1 MSANAR
7 KSRNCSTKRH
17 LPLNGFADRVI
28 AWQKVHGRHDL
39 PWQQSRDA
47 YRIWLSEI
55 MLQQTQVA
63 TVIPYYGRFVER
75 FSDVRALAAAPLET
89 VMSSW
94 AGLGYYSRARN
105 LHRCAQQ
112 IVAEHGA
119 EFPRSAELLAQLP
132 GIGRSTA
139 AAVAALAFGE
149 RAAILDG
156 NVKRVLTRL
165 FGVDGYPGNP
175 SVERVLWQHA
185 EDLLPADD
193 IESYTQGLMDLG
205 ATVCTRGRPQ
215 CAACPV
221 SDSCRALRERTM
233 DVLPTPRPAKQPRV
247 RSAILLVIH
256 DANGAVL
263 LELRPPSGIWGGLL
277 SLPEFEADTGVD
289 GIVAAMAT
297 RYGLRISMGEAL
309 GDIRHEFT
317 HYTYV
322 MRPRRAHVV
331 GTVVVASASLR
342 GVCEAELES
351 APLPAPIRRLL
362 RQLAQPMLV

>member
-17 LPLNGFADRVI
+17 SPLDGFADRVI
-28 AWQKVHGRHDL
+28 AWQKAHGRHDL

-75 FSDVRALAAAPLET
+75 FPDVRALAAAPLEA

-94 AGLGYYSRARN
+94 AGLGYYSRARH

-112 IVAEHGA
+112 VVAEHGA
-119 EFPRSAELLAQLP
+119 EFPRCTELLAQLP

-139 AAVAALAFGE
+139 AAIYALAFGE
-149 RAAILDG
+149 AAAILDG
-156 NVKRVLTRL
+156 NVKRVLARH
-165 FGVDGYPGNP
+165 FGIEGYPGNP

-185 EDLLPADD
+185 EDLLPSDD

-205 ATVCTRGRPQ
+205 ATVCTRSRPK
-215 CAACPV
+215 CGACPV
-221 SDSCRALRERTM
+221 SDSCRALRERTI

-247 RSAILLVIH
+247 RSASVLVIH
-256 DANGAVL
+256 DASGAVL

-277 SLPEFEADTGVD
+277 SLPEFEADASADAIG
-289 GIVAAMAT
+289 AATIT

-322 MRPRRAHVV
+322 MQPRLAQVI
-331 GTVVVASASLR
+331 GTAGVASASLR
-342 GVCEAELES
+342 RISEAELES

-362 RQLAQPMLV
+362 RQLAKPVLV

>member
-17 LPLNGFADRVI
+17 LPLNGFAGRVI
-28 AWQKVHGRHDL
+28 AWQKEHGRHDL

-75 FSDVRALAAAPLET
+75 FPDVRALAAAPLEA
-89 VMSSW
+89 VMSGW
-94 AGLGYYSRARN
+94 AGMGYYSRARN

-112 IVAEHGA
+112 VVAQHGA
-119 EFPRSAELLAQLP
+119 EFPRSVELLAQLP

-139 AAVAALAFGE
+139 AAIAALAFGE

-156 NVKRVLTRL
+156 NVKRVLARH
-165 FGVDGYPGNP
+165 FGIEGYPGNP

-185 EDLLPADD
+185 EDLLPTDD

-205 ATVCTRGRPQ
+205 ATVCTRSRPK
-215 CAACPV
+215 CGACPV
-221 SDSCRALRERTM
+221 NDSCRALREHTI
-233 DVLPTPRPAKQPRV
+233 DTLPTPRPAKQPRV
-247 RSAILLVIH
+247 RSATVLVMH
-256 DANGAVL
+256 DASGTVL

-277 SLPEFEADTGVD
+277 SLPEFEADAD
-289 GIVAAMAT
+289 ADAIIAATIT
-297 RYGLRISMGEAL
+297 RYGLRISIGETL

-322 MRPRRAHVV
+322 MQPRLAQVI
-331 GTVVVASASLR
+331 GTAGVASASLC
-342 GVCEAELES
+342 GLSEAELES

-362 RQLAQPMLV
+362 RQLAQPVLV